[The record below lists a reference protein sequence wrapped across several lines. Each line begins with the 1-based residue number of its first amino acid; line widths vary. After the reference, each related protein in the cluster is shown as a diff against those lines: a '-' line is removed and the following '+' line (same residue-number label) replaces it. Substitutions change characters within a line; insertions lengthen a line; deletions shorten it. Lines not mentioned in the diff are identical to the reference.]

1 MVSWIIEPAIS
12 LSLFY
17 LAYLLFLR
25 KLPFFRANRYYLLTA
40 ILFSLILP
48 HINFSPPVT
57 FASYS
62 YFIPE
67 VTISQ
72 SPDAQENITT
82 GSGWPVFRF
91 ILVVYLVVVLLLSAR
106 LLFRMLQIYN
116 LAAGNRTMKYKNA
129 HIVSL
134 DSELA
139 PFSFLNY
146 IFINDTLYSKK
157 EREKIIEHELV
168 HINQHHS
175 IDLIILE
182 ILTIIQWFNPVAWL
196 CRRSMIE
203 IHEYLADE
211 AVIREGT
218 NIPFYQEMLMNLQ
231 LGREYFSPTSNFNKS
246 LTLNRIK
253 MMTTLKPASWKRI
266 RFFILLP
273 LLTILAL
280 MCTKSI
286 YDMDEL
292 PEPVKSNTVTDE
304 GVFGYD
310 PKGGES
316 GEETGE
322 VFFVVEEM
330 PDFQGGGQMAFREYI
345 AENLSY
351 PEAAMKD
358 SISGRVFVQ
367 FIVNENGVVSKAE
380 IVRGI
385 HPLLDEEALRVVRS
399 SPDWIP
405 GRQRGVPVNVAFT
418 FPISF
423 VLDAQEEN
431 SPGSGEA

>member
-17 LAYLLFLR
+17 LAYILFLR
-25 KLPFFRANRYYLLTA
+25 RLAFFRANRYYLLTA

-57 FASYS
+57 FTSYS

-72 SPDAQENITT
+72 SYESQAVTT
-82 GSGWPVFRF
+82 TSSGWSIFRV
-91 ILVVYLVVVLLLSAR
+91 ILVTYLMVAILLSVRLLLR
-106 LLFRMLQIYN
+106 ILQIYH
-116 LAAGNRTMKYKNA
+116 LVTGNKTKKYKNSR
-129 HIVSL
+129 IVSL
-134 DSELA
+134 DTELP

-146 IFINDTLYSKK
+146 IFINESLYRK
-157 EREKIIEHELV
+157 EEKEKIIEHELV
-168 HINQHHS
+168 HINQRHS

-211 AVIREGT
+211 AVIKKGT
-218 NIPFYQEMLMNLQ
+218 NIPFYQAMLMNLQ

-253 MMTTLKPASWKRI
+253 MMTTLKPAAWKRI

-273 LLTILAL
+273 ALTILAL
-280 MCTKSI
+280 MCTKSM
-286 YDMDEL
+286 YEMDEL
-292 PEPVKSNTVTDE
+292 AEPVKSNTVTDE

-310 PKGGES
+310 QKGGDP
-316 GEETGE
+316 GEGTAE
-322 VFFVVEEM
+322 VFFIVEEM
-330 PDFQGGGQMAFREYI
+330 PDFQGGGHVAFREYI
-345 AENLSY
+345 AENISY
-351 PEAAMKD
+351 PQAARKD

-385 HPLLDEEALRVVRS
+385 HPLLDKEALRVVMS

-405 GRQRGVPVNVAFT
+405 GRQRGVPVSVAFT

-423 VLDAQEEN
+423 VLEAQEEN
-431 SPGSGEA
+431 SPESGEA